1 MRAHG
6 SFLDGTEVNAPGRPL
21 VPGAAAPPLEFR
33 HGFAQN
39 RRDVKNVGD
48 AVTVQD

>member
-1 MRAHG
+1 MEALYRSA
-6 SFLDGTEVNAPGRPL
+6 
-21 VPGAAAPPLEFR
+21 PLEFR